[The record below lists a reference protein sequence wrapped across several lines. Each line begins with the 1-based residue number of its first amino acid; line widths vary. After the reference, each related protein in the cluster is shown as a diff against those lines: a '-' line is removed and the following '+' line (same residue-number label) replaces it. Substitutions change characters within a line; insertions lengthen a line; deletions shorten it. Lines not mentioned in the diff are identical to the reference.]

1 MVKSGIVGAKI
12 GLDAEVGWVDFECVI
27 ESWKENDLNMG

>member
-12 GLDAEVGWVDFECVI
+12 GLDAEVGWVG